1 MADLVVFW
9 IFAVIAVA
17 AGIGMLLVRNAV
29 HSALLLIVTQF
40 CIAIFF
46 LELGSPF
53 LFVVQL
59 IVYAGAIMV
68 LFLFVIMLLGVDGQ
82 ESLRERL
89 AAQRWLAVALGAALI
104 VEVIAAVH
112 LGIGLSNGG
121 VPDLTHA
128 NAGGNVEALARV
140 LFGPYFFPFEV
151 TSILLIVAALGIML
165 HGRRS
170 ADMTVIDADGAAA
183 VDGGPMGPT
192 GATGAD
198 QAEPALADSGAA
210 P

>member
-1 MADLVVFW
+1 VADLVVFW

-89 AAQRWLAVALGAALI
+89 AAQRWLALVLGVALI

-121 VPDLTHA
+121 VPNLSHA

-151 TSILLIVAALGIML
+151 TSILLIVAAIGIML
-165 HGRRS
+165 HGRRT
-170 ADMTVIDADGAAA
+170 ADMTVLDADDEAIPPDGA
-183 VDGGPMGPT
+183 GGPPGT
-192 GATGAD
+192 EGV
-198 QAEPALADSGAA
+198 AEPALADTGAA